1 MPATTIETSSFSL
14 TLDMPERVSSA
25 MKIDAFVSFLT
36 GSDLGTDRLTWETGQ
51 TQTQTQTQ
59 TFISLTATRT
69 PRPTG
74 AYYRDP
80 YPLTLALELP
90 ALQGTLRVTVPPTD
104 VVPLVSA
111 LRNYANTLRYQK

>member
-14 TLDMPERVSSA
+14 TLDMPERASSA

-36 GSDLGTDRLTWETGQ
+36 SSDLGTDRLTWEIGE
-51 TQTQTQTQ
+51 
-59 TFISLTATRT
+59 TFASLTATRS
-69 PRPTG
+69 PRAAG

-80 YPLTLALELP
+80 YPLTLALEFSKGVP
-90 ALQGTLRVTVPPTD
+90 SLRVNVAQTD
-104 VVPLVSA
+104 AIPLVSA

>member
-25 MKIDAFVSFLT
+25 LKIDAFVSFLT
-36 GSDLGTDRLTWETGQ
+36 SSDFGTDRLTWETQ
-51 TQTQTQTQ
+51 AQTQ
-59 TFISLTATRT
+59 TFISLTATRS
-69 PRPTG
+69 PRAPG

-90 ALQGTLRVTVPPTD
+90 ALQGTPSLRVTVPPPD

>member
-1 MPATTIETSSFSL
+1 MPPTFIETSSFSL

-25 MKIDAFVSFLT
+25 MKIDAFVNFLT
-36 GSDLGTDRLTWETGQ
+36 SSDLGSDRLTWEVGQ
-51 TQTQTQTQ
+51 T
-59 TFISLTATRT
+59 FVSLTATRT
-69 PRPTG
+69 ARPLG

-90 ALQGTLRVTVPPTD
+90 NAGCTPSLRVTVPHTD
-104 VVPLVSA
+104 AVPLVSA

>member
-25 MKIDAFVSFLT
+25 MKIDAFVSFLMS
-36 GSDLGTDRLTWETGQ
+36 SDLGTDRLTWETGQ
-51 TQTQTQTQ
+51 TQTQT
-59 TFISLTATRT
+59 FISLTAIRS
-69 PRPTG
+69 PRAPG

-111 LRNYANTLRYQK
+111 LCNYANTLRYQK

>member
-36 GSDLGTDRLTWETGQ
+36 GSDFGTDRLTWETQ
-51 TQTQTQTQ
+51 AQAQ
-59 TFISLTATRT
+59 TFISLTATRI
-69 PRPTG
+69 PRAPG

-80 YPLTLALELP
+80 YPLTLALEL
-90 ALQGTLRVTVPPTD
+90 LQGTLSLCVTVPPTD
-104 VVPLVSA
+104 VVPLISG

>member
-14 TLDMPERVSSA
+14 TLDLPERASSA

-36 GSDLGTDRLTWETGQ
+36 SSDLGTDRLTWDTS
-51 TQTQTQTQ
+51 QTQTQ

-90 ALQGTLRVTVPPTD
+90 ALQGTPSLRITVPPTD

>member
-14 TLDMPERVSSA
+14 TLDMPERASSA

-36 GSDLGTDRLTWETGQ
+36 GSDLGTDRLTWETPV
-51 TQTQTQTQ
+51 TQ
-59 TFISLTATRT
+59 TFISLTATRS
-69 PRPTG
+69 PRAPG

-80 YPLTLALELP
+80 YPLTLALEFP
-90 ALQGTLRVTVPPTD
+90 TLQCASALRVTVPPTD

>member
-14 TLDMPERVSSA
+14 TLDLPERASSA

-36 GSDLGTDRLTWETGQ
+36 SSDLGTDRLTWET
-51 TQTQTQTQ
+51 TQTQ
-59 TFISLTATRT
+59 TFISLTAIRS
-69 PRPTG
+69 PRAPG

-90 ALQGTLRVTVPPTD
+90 ALQGTPSLRITVPPTD